1 MREPARYGRSD
12 CGSFIVDRGETILGF
27 DQEMEE
33 LTGWP
38 AFDVVGRHKDLR
50 VLRGRSASGLVS
62 LQTVPLYDGRFTA
75 PSIPGPVELT
85 LRCRDGRW
93 LDVDALARP
102 LSGPG
107 ERTLVT
113 VLRVIT
119 TSPRRDFAAETGG
132 LDDLTGLFDRDV
144 FASRLATDLVQA
156 RALASPLSLI
166 LLDVDH
172 LRAINDRHGH
182 ATGAEVLREVA
193 RIMRESCEG
202 EGEHRLARLGED
214 DFAVLLRDGGRG
226 EARQL
231 AGALRARV
239 ERWSAAVET
248 APSPRV
254 TISVGT
260 ASFPTD
266 ADDELELLARAGE
279 ALDEARRMGRN
290 RVWCYVRRPRVPLQV
305 PVYFDGADPS
315 LLGYTRDLS
324 PSGIFVQTT
333 AALRNGM
340 RCALAFALP
349 GHEGRLHVIGRV
361 VRTVPAPVAQS
372 TQVPSIPGVGVE
384 FERFGDAS
392 DRCALDSYVHRREA
406 TTLRPERDRLSF

>member
-1 MREPARYGRSD
+1 MREAARHERSD

-27 DQEMEE
+27 DQAMEE

-38 AFDVVGRHKDLR
+38 AFDVVGHHKDLR
-50 VLRGRSASGLVS
+50 VSRGRSVSGMPI
-62 LQTVPLYDGRFTA
+62 QTVPLYDGRLIA
-75 PSIPGPVELT
+75 PPSAGSIELT

-113 VLRVIT
+113 VLRVVT
-119 TSPRRDFAAETGG
+119 TSPRRVFAAETAG
-132 LDDLTGLFDRDV
+132 LDDLTGLLDRDA
-144 FASRLATDLVQA
+144 FARYLAADLAQA

-166 LLDVDH
+166 LLDVDQ

-182 ATGAEVLREVA
+182 ATGAEVLREIA
-193 RIMRESCEG
+193 RIMRETCEG
-202 EGEHRLARLGED
+202 EPRLARLGDD
-214 DFAVLLRDGGRG
+214 DFAVLLLHGGRG

-231 AGALRARV
+231 AGAVRARV
-239 ERWSAAVET
+239 ERWSTAAET
-248 APSPRV
+248 AQPARA

-290 RVWCYVRRPRVPLQV
+290 RVWCYLRRPRVPLQV

-333 AALRNGM
+333 AALRIGM
-340 RCALAFALP
+340 RCALAFPLP
-349 GHEGRLHVIGRV
+349 GHDGRLHVIGRV
-361 VRTVPAPVAQS
+361 VRTIPAPVAQAAA
-372 TQVPSIPGVGVE
+372 VPSIPGVGVE

-392 DRCALDSYVHRREA
+392 DRRAIDSYVHRREA
-406 TTLRPERDRLSF
+406 TTLRPERGRLSL